1 MGERMTMGRR
11 KTQQR
16 TLVRISIALS
26 LLMAVALL
34 AYGSWHDPNFWRTAS
49 QRGDA
54 LIAQK
59 AFEQAATTYS
69 DPWHIGVAQYRDG
82 NFEAAALTFA
92 RVPGATGA
100 YNQGNAWLMLGKYED
115 AIASYDRALG
125 FQPLWQDAIDNKALA
140 AARKKRR
147 DDAGDN
153 REQESADAYNPD
165 DTVVDEK
172 GEDDQG
178 KPLDINDA
186 QLSDAE
192 LRATWLRRVQTS
204 PGDFLRAKFAY
215 QVAHATPTASEE
227 RAQ

>member
-1 MGERMTMGRR
+1 MPER
-11 KTQQR
+11 KTEQR
-16 TLVRISIALS
+16 TLVRTALALS
-26 LLMAVALL
+26 LPLAVAVL
-34 AYGSWHDPNFWRTAS
+34 AYGSWYNSNFWRTAA

-54 LIAQK
+54 LMAQR
-59 AFEQAATTYS
+59 AFGQAATTYS

-82 NFEAAALTFA
+82 NFDAAAHTFA

-100 YNQGNAWLMLGKYED
+100 FNQGNAWLMHGKYDE

-147 DDAGDN
+147 DDAGEN
-153 REQESADAYNPD
+153 SEQQSAEAGNPD
-165 DTVVDEK
+165 DTAVDEK
-172 GEDDQG
+172 GDDGQG
-178 KPLDINDA
+178 KPLDINDP
-186 QLSDAE
+186 QLTDAE

-204 PGDFLRAKFAY
+204 PGDFLRTKFAY
-215 QVAHATPTASEE
+215 QAAHTTAPANAE